1 MSHLRMVKLGPLTDE
16 DWAELTAGEHEPF
29 GPIGHTLEWRPKERH
44 LAVRG
49 GDGRLAAAGGV
60 LVATVHAGDE
70 SFDVV
75 GVGSLIVT
83 PSLRGTGLMW
93 SLVEP
98 LLRLAEELGP
108 ERAMLF
114 CREELVPL
122 YERAGFMRIAAP
134 VRADQPGGRIE
145 MPLAAMWRALRA
157 GVGWPPGP
165 VEVEGLP
172 F

>member
-1 MSHLRMVKLGPLTDE
+1 MSRLRMVELGRLSDE

-29 GPIGHTLEWRPKERH
+29 GPIGHRLEWRPKERH
-44 LAVRG
+44 LALRG
-49 GDGRLAAAGGV
+49 PDGRLAAAGGA
-60 LVATVHAGDE
+60 LVARVDAGAE

-83 PSLRGTGLMW
+83 PSLRGTGLLW
-93 SLVEP
+93 SLVDP
-98 LLRLAEELGP
+98 LLRLARELGA

-122 YERAGFMRIAAP
+122 YERPGFMRIAAP

-145 MPLAAMWRALRA
+145 MPLAAMWRPLRE
-157 GVGWPPGP
+157 GVRWPPGP
-165 VEVEGLP
+165 VEVHGLP